1 MAWDFIGR
9 MSVAVVL
16 LFLHSAAGVMPSS
29 LRIEGKP
36 RQWTKLR
43 QCTSPELNDSE
54 LPTAGHTNAS
64 PKRDSNGTDGYNTSG
79 RSDGEAA
86 GMIQPIQPQQSVSN
100 SNQRDH
106 DDRVKDDNKAT
117 TRQCRTATQSQQ
129 QLELVMLTG
138 IDWYPYPWA
147 RLATGGLLPA
157 VIIVQAYT
165 KVMVMVMAWV
175 DGNSHVIASFTCYM
189 QTGPWVA
196 NNTTTSKTA
205 VIAMTRWTTQ

>member
-1 MAWDFIGR
+1 

-16 LFLHSAAGVMPSS
+16 LFLHCPCSS
-29 LRIEGKP
+29 LALQRQQRTEQNRQSLGGWEPFTVLIEGKP

-106 DDRVKDDNKAT
+106 DDRHSV
-117 TRQCRTATQSQQ
+117 
-129 QLELVMLTG
+129 ELVMLTG

-147 RLATGGLLPA
+147 WLATGGLLPA

-189 QTGPWVA
+189 QTGTWVA

>member
-106 DDRVKDDNKAT
+106 DDRHSV
-117 TRQCRTATQSQQ
+117 
-129 QLELVMLTG
+129 ELVMLTG

-189 QTGPWVA
+189 QTGTWVA